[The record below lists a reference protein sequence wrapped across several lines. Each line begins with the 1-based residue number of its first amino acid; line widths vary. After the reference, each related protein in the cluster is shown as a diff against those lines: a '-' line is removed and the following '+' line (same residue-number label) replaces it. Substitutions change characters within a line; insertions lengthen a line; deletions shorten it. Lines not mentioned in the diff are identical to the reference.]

1 MKIIKRNGEEQD
13 FSPEKIRRVIRLA
26 NQSVQGT
33 DRIKT
38 TEDEEKVF
46 HYVIESLSGFGTV

>member
-38 TEDEEKVF
+38 TKR
-46 HYVIESLSGFGTV
+46 YI